1 VRQKI
6 RNPARPRPVG
16 PEPATAGPEPA
27 RTSPREDP
35 LTRLPLYLAL
45 ALGAALG
52 LPGAPVGAET
62 PNPLAPALRVS
73 DDRPLL
79 AQRALGG
86 IGDREKPEEKEKP
99 EPDPRMPKPDGHRS
113 PLKVGLMSLVVPGAG
128 QFYNGSNSGWLFL
141 GVEAAGWIAWASMR
155 DTGHD
160 IEDRYKRFADAHW
173 SFERYRDPSFEDC
186 PPNGHS
192 DGGVQDST
200 LVFLFDTRRDDY
212 YEDIGKLD
220 IYFCG
225 WDSPASL
232 AEYRDMRD
240 DSNSFLRSARYA
252 LTAVFLN
259 HLVSA
264 IHAARGAAQHNARL
278 PGGAELGLELTPGL
292 VNPGAALTVS
302 RRF

>member
-1 VRQKI
+1 MTS
-6 RNPARPRPVG
+6 ARLLVVLLLC
-16 PEPATAGPEPA
+16 A
-27 RTSPREDP
+27 P
-35 LTRLPLYLAL
+35 L
-45 ALGAALG
+45 
-52 LPGAPVGAET
+52 
-62 PNPLAPALRVS
+62 LAPARASGSAS
-73 DDRPLL
+73 DPLASPPRTSLERPFL
-79 AQRALGG
+79 AQG
-86 IGDREKPEEKEKP
+86 IGGRDAKPKEEEKA
-99 EPDPRMPKPDGHRS
+99 PDARLPKREGERS

-128 QFYNGSNSGWLFL
+128 QFYNKSSAAWAFL
-141 GVEAAGWIAWASMR
+141 GIEAAGWVAWASMR
-155 DTGHD
+155 DTGHE

-200 LVFLFDTRRDDY
+200 LVLLYDTRRDDY

-225 WDSPASL
+225 WDAPASL

-240 DSNSFLRSARYA
+240 QSNSFLRNSRYA

-278 PGGAELGLELTPGL
+278 PGGAELGLELSPSIT
-292 VNPGAALTVS
+292 NPGAALIVS